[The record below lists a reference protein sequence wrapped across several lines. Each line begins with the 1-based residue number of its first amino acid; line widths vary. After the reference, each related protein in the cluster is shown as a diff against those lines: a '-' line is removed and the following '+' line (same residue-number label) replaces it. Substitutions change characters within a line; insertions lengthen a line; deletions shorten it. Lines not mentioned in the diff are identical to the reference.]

1 LRALAAAFGG
11 VVSNLAERLF
21 RSRPNGV
28 DAGDLDFGD
37 RIVKVAGAYADNLET
52 VIEEQTSRLDRALRG
67 WKPQDAYAGFGL
79 ILNVP
84 RHSAPE

>member
-1 LRALAAAFGG
+1 VLAASFGG

-21 RSRPNGV
+21 RSRPNGI

-37 RIVKVAGAYADNLET
+37 RNIKVAGAYADNLET
-52 VIEEQTSRLDRALRG
+52 VIEEQTSALDRALWA

-84 RHSAPE
+84 KHSAPD